1 MKIIAGFEHDFDR
14 LVTRGKI
21 QVINLQEIVGS
32 IKNHAEQI
40 ESQELKTAV
49 NQIEEKVDSILEMFF
64 NIPKSESLEFTQLF
78 CFQLR
83 KIFRWKTVQWEY
95 GTENKVATQSKEM
108 SNQAQIL
115 ANLYGTEVRLIHIV
129 GESTEDVLKSDE
141 KTHKV
146 LGVYS
151 PVTS

>member
-1 MKIIAGFEHDFDR
+1 MKVISGFEHDFDR
-14 LVTRGKI
+14 LVTRGKL

-32 IKNHAEQI
+32 IKKHAEQT
-40 ESQELKTAV
+40 EAQELKTAV
-49 NQIEEKVDSILEMFF
+49 NQIEEKIESILEMFF

-95 GTENKVATQSKEM
+95 GTENKLATQSKEM

-129 GESTEDVLKSDE
+129 GESTEDVFKSD
-141 KTHKV
+141 KKNYKV

-151 PVTS
+151 PVT